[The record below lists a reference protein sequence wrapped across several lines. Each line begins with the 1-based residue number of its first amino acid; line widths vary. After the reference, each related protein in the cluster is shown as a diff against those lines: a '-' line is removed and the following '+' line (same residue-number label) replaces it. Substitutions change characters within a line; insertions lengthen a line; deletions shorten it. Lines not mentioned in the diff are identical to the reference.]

1 MTIMSRFLAIFLLCN
16 VVAATANSDSRDEA
30 FHLRGL
36 DEDILVPSPYHRLL
50 SVDYSFYAPLN
61 YTDMEA
67 CIQVENGTAAEGQP
81 LILGDCNSNNGGQ
94 DGWKLDSY
102 LFRSELN
109 SSYCIQAGKNDIP
122 RGGNALR
129 LSWCDSS
136 KSSQKFVYH
145 PEVGIRPLVN
155 QTLCVVWKGITP
167 TIVDQIDPIIIN
179 QCLNVSGR
187 LGWLYDVEVS

>member
-1 MTIMSRFLAIFLLCN
+1 MMVGLIKSVFFGAAIALLYYALRTRQQWYLAIVYLSSSKWAYIILGNALVALLISLFRLFTGFFL
-16 VVAATANSDSRDEA
+16 DG
-30 FHLRGL
+30 LRL
-36 DEDILVPSPYHRLL
+36 AE
-50 SVDYSFYAPLN
+50 
-61 YTDMEA
+61 
-67 CIQVENGTAAEGQP
+67 AEG
-81 LILGDCNSNNGGQ
+81 LGDFFRWNITETC
-94 DGWKLDSY
+94 LA
-102 LFRSELN
+102 LTMFRSELN

-187 LGWLYDVEVS
+187 LGWRYDVEVS